1 MLFNRNL
8 AYYWYRDNEKAV
20 LNNILRHQITE
31 PLTGTILVVDDEPS
45 NIQMIYKVLGD
56 DYKVLMA
63 TNSEQ
68 ALRVCRKHIPDL
80 ILLDVMM
87 PGVDGLDTCRIIK
100 EDSHIAHIPI
110 IFVTSMQGSENEEK
124 CWMAGAADFIHKP
137 IVPMTLINRVKVH
150 ISQKHQADLLRSLA
164 FKDGLTGIY
173 NRRYFD
179 HSLERQSSL
188 SARNNAPLS
197 LLMVDIDFF
206 KRYNDTLGHLAGDD
220 ALRAVAELLQNC
232 CNRPTDIA
240 ARYGGEEFA
249 VLLPDTAE
257 EGAVKIAKTILSEI
271 EAANITHP
279 DSELSYLT
287 VSIGIA
293 VSVDG
298 ETSSLLDLADKQLYL
313 AKKLGRNT
321 YHIDDTSRVK
331 KRFV

>member
-1 MLFNRNL
+1 
-8 AYYWYRDNEKAV
+8 
-20 LNNILRHQITE
+20 LNNILRHQLTE
-31 PLTGTILVVDDEPS
+31 KPTGTVLVVDDEPS
-45 NIQMIYKVLGD
+45 NIQAIFKVLGD

-68 ALRVCRKHIPDL
+68 ALRVCKKHIPDL

-87 PGVDGLDTCRIIK
+87 PDVDGLETCRIIK
-100 EDSHIAHIPI
+100 EDPHIAHIPI
-110 IFVTSMQGSENEEK
+110 IFVTSMQGASNEEK
-124 CWMAGAADFIHKP
+124 CWLAGAADFIHKP

-164 FKDGLTGIY
+164 YKDGLTGIY

-197 LLMVDIDFF
+197 LLMIDIDFF

-220 ALRAVAELLQNC
+220 ALRGVAELLQSC
-232 CNRPTDIA
+232 CNRPTDLA

-249 VLLPDTAE
+249 VLLPDTTE
-257 EGAVKIAKTILSEI
+257 DGAVMIAKNILSEMK
-271 EAANITHP
+271 AANIPHP
-279 DSELSYLT
+279 DSERPYLT

-293 VSVDG
+293 VSTDG
-298 ETSSLLDLADKQLYL
+298 ETTSLLDLADKQLYL

-321 YHIDDTSRVK
+321 FHIDDTAARNEGPIDGGGTSNGELLL
-331 KRFV
+331 

>member
-1 MLFNRNL
+1 M
-8 AYYWYRDNEKAV
+8 
-20 LNNILRHQITE
+20 NNILRHQLTE
-31 PLTGTILVVDDEPS
+31 KPTGTVLVVDDEPS
-45 NIQMIYKVLGD
+45 NIQAIFKVLGD

-68 ALRVCRKHIPDL
+68 ALRVCKKHIPDL

-87 PGVDGLDTCRIIK
+87 PDVDGLETCRMIK

-110 IFVTSMQGSENEEK
+110 IFVTSMQGASNEEK
-124 CWMAGAADFIHKP
+124 CWLAGAADFIHKP

-164 FKDGLTGIY
+164 YKDGLTGIY

-188 SARNNAPLS
+188 SVRNNAPLA
-197 LLMVDIDFF
+197 LLMIDIDFF

-220 ALRAVAELLQNC
+220 ALRGVAELLQSC
-232 CNRPTDIA
+232 CNRPTDLA

-249 VLLPDTAE
+249 VLLPDTTKD
-257 EGAVKIAKTILSEI
+257 GAVMIAKNILTEMK
-271 EAANITHP
+271 AANIPHP
-279 DSELSYLT
+279 DSERPYLT

-293 VSVDG
+293 VSTDG
-298 ETSSLLDLADKQLYL
+298 ETTSLLDLADKQLYL

-321 YHIDDTSRVK
+321 FHIDDTAVRNDGKVDKNGTSNGK
-331 KRFV
+331 LLL